1 VIGKSL
7 EARLT
12 VLLQVVAVAV
22 TAAFGAS
29 MLWLTQQAL
38 ARNEHAFVASEAKQI
53 AHHLEAEIAEEGSLE
68 RAAIMTIEEESGS
81 GLKIE
86 VTDASGRLLASSAA
100 LAPGKKAT
108 GAAGEVETA
117 VARSTSGAWVRVSL
131 SSRLRHAALS
141 SLLQA
146 LFLSAI
152 PILAAGLVLG
162 RWTVRR
168 AVRPLREMEA
178 QAREAAAERGA
189 RSIGNPSGLAEIDSL
204 REAFN
209 RLLVRLDDALET
221 ERRFTAEA
229 SHELRTPLTAL
240 SGELELALAQA
251 PTYRELR
258 PGLSRALDQVVA
270 MRELVE
276 ALLLLSRVR
285 NLGDAA
291 AEFEAVNLSDVAL
304 EVTHAVKARYPVR
317 SPDVELSAPDEVMV
331 AGQPALLTAAL
342 MNLVDNAIK
351 FTRAGEAVRIS
362 VAQGQEASVTVEDAG
377 NGIAPEESER
387 LFDPFYRG
395 AEARASQPGSGLGL
409 AILRQ
414 IIEAHGGRVRAAC
427 SSLGGAQFAFNLPLW
442 KPSL

>member
-1 VIGKSL
+1 
-7 EARLT
+7 
-12 VLLQVVAVAV
+12 
-22 TAAFGAS
+22 
-29 MLWLTQQAL
+29 M
-38 ARNEHAFVASEAKQI
+38 
-53 AHHLEAEIAEEGSLE
+53 
-68 RAAIMTIEEESGS
+68 
-81 GLKIE
+81 
-86 VTDASGRLLASSAA
+86 
-100 LAPGKKAT
+100 
-108 GAAGEVETA
+108 
-117 VARSTSGAWVRVSL
+117 
-131 SSRLRHAALS
+131 
-141 SLLQA
+141 
-146 LFLSAI
+146 
-152 PILAAGLVLG
+152 
-162 RWTVRR
+162 
-168 AVRPLREMEA
+168 
-178 QAREAAAERGA
+178 
-189 RSIGNPSGLAEIDSL
+189 
-204 REAFN
+204 
-209 RLLVRLDDALET
+209 
-221 ERRFTAEA
+221 
-229 SHELRTPLTAL
+229 
-240 SGELELALAQA
+240 
-251 PTYRELR
+251 
-258 PGLSRALDQVVA
+258 
-270 MRELVE
+270 E